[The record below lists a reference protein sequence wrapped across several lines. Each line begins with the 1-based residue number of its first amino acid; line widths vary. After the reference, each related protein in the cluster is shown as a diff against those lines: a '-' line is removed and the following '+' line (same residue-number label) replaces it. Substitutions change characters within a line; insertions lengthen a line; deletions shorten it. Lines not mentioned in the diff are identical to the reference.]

1 MKIFITGE
9 SGVGKTTLIEE
20 ISDFLIKKGFNIS
33 GFITKE
39 ERREGK
45 RIGFKIIE
53 LITKKE
59 YLFASKIIQSNVK
72 FGSYFLHLE
81 NLEKVLDD
89 SLKKTFQY
97 LIIDEIGKMEFY
109 SKYFKDEIF
118 KLMGSDK
125 NIIAVLH
132 RDYVDK
138 FKIYGKIFILNRE
151 NKNHIKNDI
160 LKLIF

>member
-20 ISDFLIKKGFNIS
+20 ISDFLIKKGFHIS

-39 ERREGK
+39 ERKDGK
-45 RIGFKIIE
+45 RMGFKIVEIVS
-53 LITKKE
+53 KKE

-118 KLMGSDK
+118 KLMASDK
-125 NIIAVLH
+125 NIISVLH

>member
-20 ISDFLIKKGFNIS
+20 IGVFLIKKGINVS

-53 LITKKE
+53 LISKKE
-59 YLFASKIIQSNVK
+59 YIFASKIIQSNVK
-72 FGSYFLHLE
+72 FGSYFLLLE
-81 NLEKVLDD
+81 NLEKVLNE
-89 SLKKTFQY
+89 SINRNYKY

-109 SKYFKDEIF
+109 SKYFKEKIF
-118 KLMGSDK
+118 DLMKTDK

-132 RDYVDK
+132 RDFVDN
-138 FKIYGKIFILNRE
+138 FKIYGKIFILTRE
-151 NKNHIKNDI
+151 NRNYIKDEI

>member
-20 ISDFLIKKGFNIS
+20 IVDSLIKKGIKIS

-45 RIGFKIIE
+45 RMGFKIME
-53 LITKKE
+53 LISKKE
-59 YLFASKIIQSNVK
+59 YIFASKIIQSNVK

-81 NLEKVLDD
+81 NLEKVL
-89 SLKKTFQY
+89 SESVNKNYKY

-109 SKYFKDEIF
+109 SKFFKEKIF
-118 KLMGSDK
+118 DLMKSDK

-132 RDYVDK
+132 RDFVDN
-138 FKIYGKIFILNRE
+138 FKIYGKIFVLTRE
-151 NKNHIKNDI
+151 NKNYIKDEI
-160 LKLIF
+160 IKLIF